1 MSSIKKSKV
10 KNLFIISILLLVGG
24 YGFGQTKEIKI
35 NSSDKFVHVM
45 DTFPNQSIL
54 ITSDSGSILL
64 KGNVYKNLSSKLNI
78 FLVEYFK
85 EDFFGCTADGKE
97 IIDAKILTTHSGLAH
112 HFELKESVSNILTFK
127 FEDVWNILNRDDVKK
142 KSSVKYVIEVFKKNA
157 IIHDIT
163 AKELRGFSK
172 LYIYKLG
179 NTFVI
184 VFSNRG
190 IKIL

>member
-1 MSSIKKSKV
+1 VKKV
-10 KNLFIISILLLVGG
+10 LIISFLLALGGFG
-24 YGFGQTKEIKI
+24 YGQANEIKI
-35 NSSDKFVHVM
+35 NSSDKFVHVI

-54 ITSDSGSILL
+54 ITSDSGSVVLR
-64 KGNVYKNLSSKLNI
+64 GEVSKNLSNKLNV

-85 EDFFGCTADGKE
+85 EDFFGCDADGKE

-127 FEDVWNILNRDDVKK
+127 FEDVWNVLNRDDVKK
-142 KSSVKYVIEVFKKNA
+142 ESSVKYVIEVFKKKA
-157 IIHDIT
+157 ITHNIT
-163 AKELRGFSK
+163 AKELGDFSK

-184 VFSNRG
+184 VFSNRE